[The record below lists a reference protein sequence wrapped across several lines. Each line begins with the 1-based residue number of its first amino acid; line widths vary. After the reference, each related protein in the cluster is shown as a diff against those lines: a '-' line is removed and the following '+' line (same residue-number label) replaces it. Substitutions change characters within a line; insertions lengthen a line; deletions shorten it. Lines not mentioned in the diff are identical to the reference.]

1 MQQTDCNIFSSCH
14 VSLPIPGCDRL
25 SPYPYHDQF
34 ALFPCHTL
42 VTARLSVRPSGGAPE
57 AGLFAMD
64 PISFASHEEPPWR
77 CEVSCRR
84 RLYPVVVVKGRRSR
98 SCGGAK
104 AGGIK
109 IAKSREEAEA
119 RARESLGLDIMGHI
133 VKTVMATESAEI
145 APPGANTS
153 ASTTDTSPPR
163 TKPSKTPPSPTSYEL
178 HAPTCSLQKPPA
190 TLCLLMRMSPRRTW
204 QSSRPAPLREAVE

>member
-42 VTARLSVRPSGGAPE
+42 VTAWFSVRPSGGAPE

-77 CEVSCRR
+77 CEVSRRR

-98 SCGGAK
+98 SAEAKGARYQDRQ
-104 AGGIK
+104 
-109 IAKSREEAEA
+109 SRVEAEA

-133 VKTVMATESAEI
+133 VKTVMVAESAEI
-145 APPGANTS
+145 APPGANTR

-178 HAPTCSLQKPPA
+178 HAPICSLQKPPA

-204 QSSRPAPLREAVE
+204 QSSRPTPLREAVE

>member
-42 VTARLSVRPSGGAPE
+42 VTAWFSVRPSGGAPE

-77 CEVSCRR
+77 CEVSRRR
-84 RLYPVVVVKGRRSR
+84 RLYPVVVVKGRRS
-98 SCGGAK
+98 SAAEAKGARYQDRQ
-104 AGGIK
+104 
-109 IAKSREEAEA
+109 SRVEAEA
-119 RARESLGLDIMGHI
+119 RARESLGLDIFLGSRSTPDQPLRP
-133 VKTVMATESAEI
+133 TVHMA
-145 APPGANTS
+145 G
-153 ASTTDTSPPR
+153 R
-163 TKPSKTPPSPTSYEL
+163 QL
-178 HAPTCSLQKPPA
+178 PPA
-190 TLCLLMRMSPRRTW
+190 GEPEGLVSQCDAQP
-204 QSSRPAPLREAVE
+204 